1 MYADNGLMFPY
12 CRQSFPQE
20 ALQVEDS
27 YYYQRPNASLIN
39 LPSPVRTPPSS
50 SDLLD
55 LFMCFGTIAISL
67 SSTNSISS
75 TLTLW
80 KAFKTTSSGYDLG
93 GEGDLFKAPEPI
105 FIEEPLVNLDPMA
118 AAISLISLGD
128 DVTSHQ
134 GFEISNI
141 IESSFEN
148 GQLLSE
154 IFYECKRDLLA
165 RDEGLDVKIPIIAET
180 NLQASEVHLDS
191 QGSSLQESVSSESL
205 NTMNWPQGAPLRPT
219 LLDFQGAAAYGNGRM
234 MMRRSLSEGDMKG
247 GYANQKTDPAHGQSQ
262 TIRSSISEDRNEKL
276 SRYRMK
282 KAKRNFVRRIKY
294 ACRKALADSQPRIRG
309 RFAKTEEVYGSKREA
324 LTVQLY
330 E

>member
-27 YYYQRPNASLIN
+27 YYSQSQRPNASL
-39 LPSPVRTPPSS
+39 
-50 SDLLD
+50 
-55 LFMCFGTIAISL
+55 
-67 SSTNSISS
+67 
-75 TLTLW
+75 
-80 KAFKTTSSGYDLG
+80 TTSSDYDLG
-93 GEGDLFKAPEPI
+93 AEGDLFKAPEPI

-165 RDEGLDVKIPIIAET
+165 RDEAIIAET
-180 NLQASEVHLDS
+180 KLQASEVHLDS

-219 LLDFQGAAAYGNGRM
+219 FLDFQGAAAYGNGRM
-234 MMRRSLSEGDMKG
+234 MMRRSLSEGDM
-247 GYANQKTDPAHGQSQ
+247 
-262 TIRSSISEDRNEKL
+262 
-276 SRYRMK
+276 
-282 KAKRNFVRRIKY
+282 KY

>member
-20 ALQVEDS
+20 ALQLEDS
-27 YYYQRPNASLIN
+27 YYSQSQRPNASL
-39 LPSPVRTPPSS
+39 
-50 SDLLD
+50 
-55 LFMCFGTIAISL
+55 
-67 SSTNSISS
+67 
-75 TLTLW
+75 
-80 KAFKTTSSGYDLG
+80 TTSSDYDLG

-219 LLDFQGAAAYGNGRM
+219 FLDFQGAAAYGNGRM
-234 MMRRSLSEGDMKG
+234 MMRRSLSEGDMKDPTYLTTQ

-262 TIRSSISEDRNEKL
+262 TICSSISEDRNEKL

-309 RFAKTEEVYGSKREA
+309 RFAKTEEVDGSKREA